1 MSTQRF
7 VSPRTLATLAAVCA
21 IVAAV
26 CAAVFFSPDGDGQP
40 EPDDGSLLKLLPAP
54 DADLPFVVIEARAR
68 AFPSDFAG
76 LFLRGGEA
84 MPGEASPAAS
94 MLPVVGAAR
103 EAALIATMRDSGVN
117 VICAFSLTDDE
128 VSSLAS
134 LSVPKRWARLIPY
147 ASIKSADVEGDRAY
161 RLSSMDAADHIYIE
175 MDKDARIAFAADS
188 LSDLAAMRLVRSGDA
203 PSAAREWRHFDGW
216 ECRALVSDGG
226 IIAPL
231 ISPAHD
237 HGDGTN
243 CTVALEVRMR
253 RTMDGREKRT
263 LLDRTMSG
271 RAEWNITGLEHALG
285 HEFVNSLAARK
296 WGGME
301 LFIPDPLI
309 AAAGIDLPDPGRD
322 ASDLPSPLH
331 AISMQLERLGLRPSD
346 VRKAMTGPTI
356 ASLGGRTQ
364 VLWFDLPG
372 LAVDLHERGGAA
384 GALVERSWSTFFG
397 VSPKPAPGF
406 AHGGAVDVPFTMTA
420 AATDDRAVI
429 GLTAPDVETNTEITE
444 LLAEEGK
451 CVAWAFVDIP
461 KLGDALAEMPTFNEI
476 MSGGGDLP
484 MEEAAVERIH
494 ETAARLGQ
502 VFAVFETPT
511 SGRAAWYD

>member
-7 VSPRTLATLAAVCA
+7 VSPRTLATLAAACV
-21 IVAAV
+21 IVAMICAV
-26 CAAVFFSPDGDGQP
+26 AFFSSDVDELH
-40 EPDDGSLLKLLPAP
+40 EPDDGALLKLLPAP
-54 DADLPFVVIEARAR
+54 DAELPFVVIEARDG

-76 LFLRGGEA
+76 LFLSGGEV

-94 MLPVVGAAR
+94 MLPVIGSAR
-103 EAALIATMRDSGVN
+103 EAALIATARDGGVN
-117 VICAFSLTDDE
+117 VVCAFSLTDDE
-128 VSSLAS
+128 VSSLTS
-134 LSVPKRWARLIPY
+134 LAVPKKWARLIPY
-147 ASIKSADVEGDRAY
+147 ASIKSADIDEDTAY
-161 RLSSMDAADHIYIE
+161 QLSSMNASNFVYLEI
-175 MDKDARIAFAADS
+175 DKDAGIAFAADS
-188 LSDLAAMRLVRSGDA
+188 LSDLAAMRIVRSGDA
-203 PSAAREWRHFDGW
+203 PSAEREWRHFEGW

-226 IIAPL
+226 MIAPQ

-237 HGDGTN
+237 HDDGTSRI
-243 CTVALEVRMR
+243 VSLEVRMR
-253 RTMDGREKRT
+253 RTKDGREKRT
-263 LLDRTMSG
+263 LLDRMLSG
-271 RAEWNITGLEHALG
+271 RAEWNISGLEHALG
-285 HEFVNSLAARK
+285 REFVNSLASRS
-296 WGGME
+296 WSGMK

-309 AAAGIDLPDPGRD
+309 AAAGAMLPDPGND

-346 VRKAMTGPTI
+346 VRKVMTGPTI

-444 LLAEEGK
+444 LLAEEEK

-511 SGRAAWYD
+511 SGHATWYD